1 MTNMIVFKRKTYQC
15 WYKEC
20 SFLSMHMDRC
30 ICGTL
35 DMLSIGGQ
43 QIIFRS
49 IADIKGNNTKVAAY
63 TFPRHIYREWFITLF
78 NSKTTLLL
86 CNPSY
91 PIFCNN
97 VRQRQLLWQRQ
108 ALLQPLFCCTVFTGS
123 AETKGMTQLLV
134 SLTHSPLLDRPWNTL
149 LILKHLQKSTVI
161 SMVQYSRHIF
171 LARWIK
177 RSKGMMTNDW
187 SMHVTGCHCRGWPI
201 CRGSL
206 YKSRHELYCQQ

>member
-1 MTNMIVFKRKTYQC
+1 MNTTATPQSNNDQHDCIQKKDISILVQGMF
-15 WYKEC
+15 
-20 SFLSMHMDRC
+20 FLSMHMLRC

-63 TFPRHIYREWFITLF
+63 TFPRHIYRERFITLF

-108 ALLQPLFCCTVFTGS
+108 AFLQPLFCCTVFAGS

-149 LILKHLQKSTVI
+149 PILKHLQKSTVI

-171 LARWIK
+171 LAR
-177 RSKGMMTNDW
+177 
-187 SMHVTGCHCRGWPI
+187 
-201 CRGSL
+201 
-206 YKSRHELYCQQ
+206 